1 MLGKMGLDQS
11 AEAVLKAGKAALMRV
26 KGDHIL
32 SLIDA
37 AHHPTQPTQGFQP
50 VVRAR
55 VVNAEFMLLV
65 QLQ

>member
-1 MLGKMGLDQS
+1 
-11 AEAVLKAGKAALMRV
+11 MRL

-55 VVNAEFMLLV
+55 VVNDEFMLLV